1 MAQLCDSARK
11 ASATNLP
18 VLIEGETGTGKE
30 LIARAIHTNSGRANQ
45 PLMIQNCGGMPD
57 ELLISEL
64 FGHKKGAFTGAVSD
78 RLGLFAA
85 ADGGTV
91 FLDEISDVSPAFQ
104 VSLLR
109 FLQEGEVKPLG
120 SDKIVKSDVRIIAA
134 SNRSLLKLIETNE
147 FRQDLYFRLNG
158 FKLIVPPLRKRREDI
173 TILADFIS
181 RKYAD
186 SIGQKILGIA
196 NEVHQRLQAY
206 DWPGNVRELENE
218 MKRMV
223 SLTGRGEFL
232 TLSSLS
238 EHLISISP
246 KLSEEPK
253 VDGTVVLKGNTLRE
267 KVESVERKLVGEA
280 LMSFRWNQT
289 RAAESLGLSRV
300 GLANKIKRYGLDD
313 PDHVIEN

>member
-1 MAQLCDSARK
+1 M
-11 ASATNLP
+11 
-18 VLIEGETGTGKE
+18 
-30 LIARAIHTNSGRANQ
+30 
-45 PLMIQNCGGMPD
+45 
-57 ELLISEL
+57 
-64 FGHKKGAFTGAVSD
+64 
-78 RLGLFAA
+78 
-85 ADGGTV
+85 

-267 KVESVERKLVGEA
+267 KVESVERTLVGEA

-313 PDHVIEN
+313 PDHIIEN